1 MRLIHRGF
9 APIRAP
15 DGACL
20 YFPRSTTTVVNQLR
34 ARKAQASPSLDGD
47 RRTDLTD
54 IALPLEDEHVQAI
67 AALSEKLGVGV
78 KEVAKVYK
86 EQFEKLAARARVPNF
101 LSVLA
106 LNRTRSI
113 LGERVSPD

>member
-1 MRLIHRGF
+1 
-9 APIRAP
+9 
-15 DGACL
+15 
-20 YFPRSTTTVVNQLR
+20 VVNQLR
-34 ARKAQASPSLDGD
+34 AREAQPSSSLDGD
-47 RRTDLTD
+47 GRTDLTD
-54 IALPLEDEHVQAI
+54 TGLPLEDENVQAI

-86 EQFEKLAARARVPNF
+86 EEFDKLAARARVPNF